1 MILFTDIQP
10 YVEDAVLTKKQASEA
25 DLALLKLSFKPY
37 KYPFETDKSA
47 IEAQLLGKDDPLE
60 ASQILLSDNSSL

>member
-10 YVEDAVLTKKQASEA
+10 YVEDAVLINKQASEA

-47 IEAQLLGKDDPLE
+47 IQAQLIGNDDSLE
-60 ASQILLSDNSSL
+60 AS

>member
-10 YVEDAVLTKKQASEA
+10 YVEDAVLINKQASEA
-25 DLALLKLSFKPY
+25 DLAIVKLSFKPY

-47 IEAQLLGKDDPLE
+47 IQAQLIGNDDSLE
-60 ASQILLSDNSSL
+60 AS